1 MHLSHAV
8 AILLSAVGAAP
19 VWAAQP
25 AAGIVV
31 AQADVRPLVSG
42 ERVRVQR
49 LTRDIESARQT
60 LDQGG
65 VAPFQDPAYVEKWRE
80 RQARFRAALAKY
92 PQVEDPDV
100 RAAAEKLAEFEA
112 MLEFGIRQGAKQV
125 GELGDVQ
132 STLAGIEA
140 ELRQHRAPQWLAAP
154 FDDAE
159 AARWVAV
166 AARAKQV
173 ALAAQERLQT
183 IAASAHLPLNPG
195 TVQSGAPYDRHDLDR
210 LIRFAADTVAK
221 VDAAVQETLAN
232 LKTGFEA
239 QNSELD
245 YYRGLDPAKPA
256 DRMNAFL
263 AEGAQASV
271 YGALDRALA
280 FANSVAAYQRAF
292 GREPVAAVQGR
303 IDEIRGLRE
312 RYAAQRSEA
321 LGASRLPEPSSTD
334 AELVAIAERILAEPR
349 YAFGRHGPVVL
360 TTPGIVDR
368 EKQVS
373 RAEIKDVDVSLSG
386 TVTLS
391 GTETTWIYRWQEFK
405 FVTPLQD
412 TDSGD
417 WYLWWITAKRF
428 SSGADSTPIGTWV
441 SGAAT
446 KGDQILETA
455 FAPQP
460 AR

>member
-1 MHLSHAV
+1 MSLTQAFVMALSLTATGPLP
-8 AILLSAVGAAP
+8 ATASAS
-19 VWAAQP
+19 
-25 AAGIVV
+25 GIVL

-49 LTRDIESARQT
+49 LAREIDSARQT
-60 LDQGG
+60 LGKEA
-65 VAPFQDPAYVEKWRE
+65 VAAFQDPGHVRKWQDRV
-80 RQARFRAALAKY
+80 ARFRAALAKF

-100 RAAAEKLAEFEA
+100 QAASAKLAE
-112 MLEFGIRQGAKQV
+112 LEGLLDRAIRQGAQQA

-132 STLAGIEA
+132 STLAGIER
-140 ELRQHRAPQWLAAP
+140 ELREHRAPQWLAAP

-159 AARWVAV
+159 AARWVGV
-166 AARAKQV
+166 AATAKQV

-183 IAASAHLPLNPG
+183 IAAAAHLPLNPG
-195 TVQSGAPYDRHDLDR
+195 TVQSGAPYDRHDVDR
-210 LIRFAADTVAK
+210 LLRFAADTIAK

-232 LKTGFEA
+232 LKTGFDA
-239 QNSELD
+239 QNRELE

-292 GREPVAAVQGR
+292 GREPVAAVQAR
-303 IDEIRGLRE
+303 IDEIGALRE

-321 LGASRLPEPSSTD
+321 LGASRLPEPQSTD
-334 AELVAIAERILAEPR
+334 LELVAIAERILAEPR

-360 TTPGIVDR
+360 TTPGVVDR

-373 RAEIKDVDVSLSG
+373 HAEIKDVDVSLSG
-386 TVTLS
+386 TITLS
-391 GTETTWIYRWQEFK
+391 GTETTWTYRWQEFK

-412 TDSGD
+412 ADSGD

-428 SSGADSTPIGTWV
+428 SSGAETTPIGTWV

-455 FAPQP
+455 FV
-460 AR
+460 R